1 MKIGYFA
8 DGTWSHKAIEKILEN
23 KNFKICFIV
32 PRYETQDPILKEWA
46 NKIGVKY
53 LTIKNI
59 NDKKSIELLK
69 KYNADIFVSMSFDQI
84 FREDV
89 LSLPKL
95 GTINCHAGALPFY
108 RGRNILN
115 WVLIND
121 ESSFGVTV
129 HYIDKGI
136 DTGDII
142 LQHKEKI
149 TDEDDYSS
157 LLSKATNICAQLLY
171 KALINILSGKIIKIK
186 QKDIDGVGSYCR
198 KRLPGDENINW
209 ILKNREIFNF
219 VRSINT
225 PGPCA
230 RAFIKNNEIKIKEV
244 SISKTINGVFKIGEI
259 IKEGNNVY
267 VKTTDGFLK
276 LKKYETNNDF
286 ILQNGDFF
294 KI

>member
-8 DGTWSHKAIEKILEN
+8 DGPWSHKAIEKIVSN

-32 PRYETQDPILKEWA
+32 PRYEIQDPVLKEWA
-46 NKIGVKY
+46 DKIGVRY
-53 LTIKNI
+53 LAIKDI
-59 NDKKSIELLK
+59 NNKKNIELLK

-84 FREDV
+84 FKEDILV
-89 LSLPKL
+89 LPKL

-108 RGRNILN
+108 RGRNVLN

-149 TDEDDYSS
+149 TDKDDYAS
-157 LLSKATNICAQLLY
+157 LLRKATNICAQLLY
-171 KALINILSGKIIKIK
+171 QSLINILSGEIIRIN
-186 QKDIDGVGSYCR
+186 QKDIDKVGSYCR

-209 ILKNREIFNF
+209 ALKNREIFNF
-219 VRSINT
+219 VRSINS

-230 RAFIKNNEIKIKEV
+230 RAFIKNHEIKIKEV

-259 IKEGNNVY
+259 IKKNNNIY
-267 VKTTDGFLK
+267 IKTIDGFLK
-276 LKKYETNNDF
+276 LKKYETINNF
-286 ILQNGDFF
+286 IIRNGDFF
-294 KI
+294 RI